1 MATSTANEFSEEAP
15 LLTTNQHEE
24 VYLRFNPAKKR
35 EIVAIVSAT
44 GVLACT

>member
-1 MATSTANEFSEEAP
+1 MATTTVNEISEEAP
-15 LLTTNQHEE
+15 LLATNQHEE
-24 VYLRFNPAKKR
+24 VYLRFTPAKKR